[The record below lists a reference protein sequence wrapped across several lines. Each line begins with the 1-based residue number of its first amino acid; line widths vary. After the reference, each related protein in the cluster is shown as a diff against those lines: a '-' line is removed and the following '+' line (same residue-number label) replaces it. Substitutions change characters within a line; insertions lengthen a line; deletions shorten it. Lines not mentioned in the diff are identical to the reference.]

1 MAITRQFNWLG
12 QARVDAPFLRSIE
25 SAVTNDFDQV
35 AGVLGGGNPYVV
47 RGFTFAT
54 VTVGQAA
61 DTLILVTA
69 GSSLIN
75 PEASEAGSFFSVPL
89 DRLPEVL
96 NTTNPK
102 VQGSFTPSSSNYV
115 GVDLIRKADPT
126 TTDLVQFNDANS
138 NIETGVRVPLAR
150 TLDYRIVINTSDFS
164 LNPTVC
170 PIAVVVTDSSNQVV
184 SLEDARPSIFKLN
197 SIWGWPGGRNE
208 TVSASAGE
216 THSFK
221 DWMDSVMTRLFE
233 LGGGE
238 AWFSNTAD
246 RNVQVLY
253 TDVFTSTGEPYDSI
267 TYSGNVLWKGVS
279 FLFDNSTGHR
289 NDVADQLTAVSG
301 LTDLTLDGDCIY
313 VDLDRT
319 QDRLSGVSPLVAQ
332 KGNLTTLGTS
342 NPPGSRYVLVAKIG
356 SYFYVKDMYLPI
368 GSLYRVATTSVIGGV
383 KLNATPPD
391 DQSPYVAT
399 MTNATSRVIGAGG
412 ISRSGLTG
420 LNSAG
425 DLMIGGVS
433 GDDHNVIL
441 QTGGNSYSTYVFGY
455 QRFSTG
461 GVPAL
466 EVQQYGA
473 VGQYPDA
480 RILGL
485 KASLDGS
492 TSPITKLYV
501 DAQGAVAQANVT
513 SPPTPPTA
521 PEISAGLRSVKF
533 IRPSKY
539 WKEDVVVAYDEP
551 AGVDISDSYTVS
563 TYGGQKRITSRLDS
577 AALVIDGVALNNGDR
592 VLFATDDAD
601 AGIYVVTD
609 MGSSSTHWILD
620 RAPDFLT
627 TSNVSQGYA
636 VYVVDGDL
644 VGGQN
649 YLLST
654 LDPIVLETTSLVW
667 TFTDPNITDQSCV
680 KWGDGTVSMIVE
692 SSPYTS
698 GA

>member
-1 MAITRQFNWLG
+1 M
-12 QARVDAPFLRSIE
+12 
-25 SAVTNDFDQV
+25 
-35 AGVLGGGNPYVV
+35 
-47 RGFTFAT
+47 
-54 VTVGQAA
+54 
-61 DTLILVTA
+61 
-69 GSSLIN
+69 
-75 PEASEAGSFFSVPL
+75 
-89 DRLPEVL
+89 
-96 NTTNPK
+96 
-102 VQGSFTPSSSNYV
+102 
-115 GVDLIRKADPT
+115 
-126 TTDLVQFNDANS
+126 
-138 NIETGVRVPLAR
+138 
-150 TLDYRIVINTSDFS
+150 
-164 LNPTVC
+164 
-170 PIAVVVTDSSNQVV
+170 
-184 SLEDARPSIFKLN
+184 
-197 SIWGWPGGRNE
+197 
-208 TVSASAGE
+208 
-216 THSFK
+216 
-221 DWMDSVMTRLFE
+221 
-233 LGGGE
+233 
-238 AWFSNTAD
+238 
-246 RNVQVLY
+246 
-253 TDVFTSTGEPYDSI
+253 
-267 TYSGNVLWKGVS
+267 
-279 FLFDNSTGHR
+279 
-289 NDVADQLTAVSG
+289 
-301 LTDLTLDGDCIY
+301 
-313 VDLDRT
+313 
-319 QDRLSGVSPLVAQ
+319 SGVSPLVAQ
-332 KGNLTTLGTS
+332 KGSLTTLGTS
-342 NPPGSRYVLVAKIG
+342 SPPGSRYVLVAKIG

-441 QTGGNSYSTYVFGY
+441 QTGGNSYSTYIFGY